1 MSDSDSAANTASRDV
16 ASRDVE
22 SREEVSVQ
30 RPWRKLSWVILLL
43 WLASVPFVLYHA
55 KLAWDGNSNRVQDWI
70 PMGHPETVAQDRFVE
85 LFGSDELL
93 AATWQGCTLDDPSL
107 ERLAKLVAGPGETL
121 DQSPAVESSLELDQ
135 SLEFDAEARE
145 LSARLNRYFRRVL
158 IGNQVFAELQES
170 GIGMSP
176 RAALARMHGWIL
188 GDDGQQTG
196 AIGLVSMP
204 GMLDRQAAVAAFR
217 DAMMW
222 AAELP
227 AEDIYIAGPTI
238 ESVAIDQASRDG
250 LMRLSLFSFLVA
262 GVVVVAVYRDVRV
275 GLLLL
280 LIALYN
286 EHLALAV
293 VNISGGRTDAVL
305 LLMANVTFIL
315 SISAGCHLMRYFR
328 EALLE
333 HGSERAPGMMLRAAF
348 RPIALATITSAI
360 GFGSLASSQII
371 PIQNFGIYAGVMIL
385 LSGCLLPTFVFAS
398 YTVLPARG
406 WHRKLQQSEA
416 RAGED
421 GRRPRGEFPTTW
433 LLGISQRWRLVIPMF
448 LACLIGGAL
457 GLPRLTASLGM
468 KQMFPEDAKVLQD
481 YRWIE
486 AHLTPL
492 VPIEI
497 VLSPPAGPAGEQVD
511 WLGELAIVNQ
521 VVKSVRKCEALEI
534 VISPLNF
541 MSNPPLA
548 GSGFRY
554 TAKRNIFQSNF
565 HRFVDDLQGTGSLR
579 VVDGVRHWRI
589 SGRMRA
595 TAEHDYGRVQAEVQQ
610 AVKQALEELDAS
622 PAVSFQVS
630 GGALIFERMQKL
642 LLRDMGI
649 SLLLAVGLIAVVMSI
664 VLRNPLIG
672 LISLFPNVIPPV
684 FIFGMMGWLEWPL
697 EIGSVLTASAAIGVA
712 VDDTL
717 HLIYAYARRGGAAR
731 DGGVVDQPARIAAAL
746 QHCGPAM
753 VQTTLVCCLGMLV
766 FAGSHFTP
774 IVRFASV
781 IAILLSVALVCDL
794 LLLPAL
800 LASPLG
806 RRFAR

>member
-1 MSDSDSAANTASRDV
+1 MSDTHSAV
-16 ASRDVE
+16 AEVG
-22 SREEVSVQ
+22 SREFESCEASSSD

-43 WLASVPFVLYHA
+43 WLASVPWVLYHA
-55 KLAWDGNSNRVQDWI
+55 KLAWDGNSNRVEDWI

-93 AATWQGCTLDDPSL
+93 AATWQGCTLDDRSL
-107 ERLAKLVAGPGETL
+107 VRLSKLVAGPSEAANDSQVPT
-121 DQSPAVESSLELDQ
+121 DSL
-135 SLEFDAEARE
+135 DAEARA
-145 LSARLNRYFRRVL
+145 LSVRLNHYFRRVL
-158 IGNQVFAELQES
+158 IGNEVFAELQDS

-188 GDDGQQTG
+188 GSDGQQTG

-204 GMLDRQAAVAAFR
+204 GMLDRQAAVAAYR
-217 DAMMW
+217 DAMVW

-250 LMRLSLFSFLVA
+250 LMQLSLLSFLIA
-262 GVVVVAVYRDVRV
+262 GVVVVAVYRDLRV
-275 GLLLL
+275 GSLLL

-293 VNISGGRTDAVL
+293 VSISGGRTDAVL

-333 HGSERAPGMMLRAAF
+333 HGPQRAPVMMLRAAV

-385 LSGCLLPTFVFAS
+385 LSGCLVPTFVFAS
-398 YTVLPARG
+398 YTVLPAGG
-406 WHRKLQQSEA
+406 WYRKLQQTEA
-416 RAGED
+416 PESQADQRLS
-421 GRRPRGEFPTTW
+421 GEFPTA
-433 LLGISQRWRLVIPMF
+433 LLVGISQRWRWVIPLF
-448 LACLIGGAL
+448 LACLIGGAM

-486 AHLTPL
+486 EHLTPL

-497 VLSPPAGPAGEQVD
+497 VLSPPPGPAGEQVD
-511 WLGELAIVNQ
+511 WLGELGIVNQ
-521 VVKSVRKCEALEI
+521 VAQAARKCEALEI

-541 MSNPPLA
+541 MSNPPLS

-554 TAKRNIFQSNF
+554 AAKRNIFQSNF
-565 HRFVDDLQGTGSLR
+565 HRFVDDLQGTGALR
-579 VVDGVRHWRI
+579 VVDGARHWRI

-595 TAEHDYGRVQAEVQQ
+595 TAEHDYAGVQAEVQR
-610 AVKQALEELDAS
+610 AVKQALDELDAS
-622 PAVSFQVS
+622 ATVSFQVS

-649 SLLLAVGLIAVVMSI
+649 SLLVAVGLIAIVMSL
-664 VLRNPLIG
+664 VLRNPVVG
-672 LISLFPNVIPPV
+672 LVSLLPNVIPPV

-717 HLIYAYARRGGAAR
+717 HLIYAYARRGGGASGEGTAS
-731 DGGVVDQPARIAAAL
+731 DGGGIDQPARIAAAL